1 MLRVFVATV
10 AAVAAI
16 STQMG
21 CAVGMRG
28 SGAPALGQPKTL
40 SAESELVRLERIAL
54 PRESRAV
61 HLRCG
66 GRSASLEIVNDT
78 MRLTV
83 GEETYDMRPVVT
95 ASGVTYEAIDD
106 PSTTFWSKGDRA
118 RLVVRGRPYPEC
130 ARIDTSAPVFR
141 AGGNEPG
148 WRLEITDTT
157 MTLLADNGG
166 TRIVAPTPVPD
177 AAGDDRTYAASTSG
191 GSLTVTVF
199 DRLCDDTMTGMPHP
213 AAVVVAYAGGTLEG
227 CGGDPAALLRG
238 DEWAVEDLAGAA
250 VVGGSRITINFRD
263 DGRLSG
269 RASCNEYA
277 GEYSFTGEGLAISK
291 TVRTKK
297 LCEPSLM
304 RQEEAFLELL
314 ENVRMFS
321 LRPDGALVLHTGDGR
336 AMTARRE

>member
-1 MLRVFVATV
+1 MMLRVFVAIV
-10 AAVAAI
+10 AAFAAI
-16 STQMG
+16 STQVG

-28 SGAPALGQPKTL
+28 SGAPEQGRPKTL
-40 SAESELVRLERIAL
+40 SAENEPVRYERIAL

-61 HLRCG
+61 HIRCG
-66 GRSASLEIVNDT
+66 GRSASIEIMNDT

-95 ASGVTYEAIDD
+95 ASGVKYEAIDD

-157 MTLLADNGG
+157 MTLIANSGE
-166 TRIVAPTPVPD
+166 TRIVAPTPVPEVTPD
-177 AAGDDRTYAASTSG
+177 YREYVASPPG
-191 GSLTVTVF
+191 GSLTATVF
-199 DRLCDDTMTGMPHP
+199 DRLCDDSMTGMPHP
-213 AAVVVAYAGGTLEG
+213 AAVVVAYDGGTLEG
-227 CGGDPAALLRG
+227 CGGDPATLLRG
-238 DEWAVEDLAGAA
+238 AEWTVEDLAGATA
-250 VVGGSRITINFRD
+250 VEGSRITLNFRA

-269 RASCNEYA
+269 RASCNEYT
-277 GEYSFTGEGLAISK
+277 GEYSLTGEGLAVSK
-291 TVRTKK
+291 TARTKK

-314 ENVRMFS
+314 ENVRRFTLS
-321 LRPDGALVLHTGDGR
+321 PDGALVLHAGDGR
-336 AMTARRE
+336 AVTARR